1 MINLDK
7 FEFACVPKL
16 IFEWGGAQRLAQ
28 IIETFGSP
36 RQVMIISDQGLV
48 QAGIVSDVML
58 NLERAEYSV
67 SLYSAVQPD
76 PLEQQV
82 IDAAEM
88 ATNVGAEIIIGLGG
102 GSSLDVAKLVAIM
115 AQSQQP
121 LSQMY
126 GINKVKGQRLPL
138 IQIPTTAGTGSE
150 VTNIAIL
157 TTSDDNKMGIVDAKL
172 FCDVVVLDAQLTL
185 KLPAIHTAASG
196 IDAMVHAIEAYTS
209 KHKKNLFSDLLA
221 KEALVLLSQ
230 NLVAACNDGNNRA
243 AREANLLGATLA
255 GIAFANSPVAA
266 VHALAYPLGAQ
277 HHISH
282 GLSNSLML
290 LPVLHFNLPSAQT
303 LYAELAMYVGA
314 SVKHNVQQDSDA
326 FINKMAQIIAE
337 CQVPQRLREV
347 GILHSDLSSLA
358 QAAMAQTRLLVN
370 NPREL
375 TEQNALELYQQAW

>member
-1 MINLDK
+1 MNLAK
-7 FEFACVPKL
+7 FEFACVPK
-16 IFEWGGAQRLAQ
+16 IVFEWGAAQRLDS
-28 IIETFGSP
+28 IIEALSLQK
-36 RQVMIISDQGLV
+36 QVMMITDQGLV
-48 QAGIVSDVML
+48 QTGIVSDVMH
-58 NLERAEYSV
+58 NLERAGYSV

-88 ATNVGAEIIIGLGG
+88 AINVGAEIIIGLGG

-115 AQSQQP
+115 AQSQQK
-121 LSQMY
+121 LSEMY
-126 GINKVKGQRLPL
+126 GINKVKGERLPL

-157 TTSDDNKMGIVDAKL
+157 TTSDDNKMGIVDSTL

-185 KLPAIHTAASG
+185 KLPVIHTAASG

-209 KHKKNLFSDLLA
+209 KHKKNLLSDLLA

-230 NLVAACNDGNNRA
+230 NLVTACDDGNNQA

-282 GLSNSLML
+282 GLSNALML
-290 LPVLHFNLPSAQT
+290 LPVLKFNLPSAGK

-314 SVKHNVQQDSDA
+314 PVVNNVQQDSEA
-326 FINKMAQIIAE
+326 FIRRMAQIIAS
-337 CQVPQRLREV
+337 CQAPQRLRELGV
-347 GILHSDLSSLA
+347 SHSDLTSLA
-358 QAAMAQTRLLVN
+358 TAAMAQTRLLVN

-375 TEQNALELYQQAW
+375 TEENALELYQQAW

>member
-1 MINLDK
+1 MNLAK
-7 FEFACVPKL
+7 FEFACVPK
-16 IFEWGGAQRLAQ
+16 IVFEWGAAQRLDS
-28 IIETFGSP
+28 IIEALSLQK
-36 RQVMIISDQGLV
+36 QVMMITDQGLV
-48 QAGIVSDVML
+48 QTGIVSDVMH
-58 NLERAEYSV
+58 NLERAGYSV

-88 ATNVGAEIIIGLGG
+88 AINVGAEIIIGLGG

-115 AQSQQP
+115 AQSQQK
-121 LSQMY
+121 LSEMY
-126 GINKVKGQRLPL
+126 GINKVKGERLPL

-157 TTSDDNKMGIVDAKL
+157 TTSDDNKMGIVDSTL

-185 KLPAIHTAASG
+185 KLPVIHTAASG

-209 KHKKNLFSDLLA
+209 KHKKNLLSDLLA

-230 NLVAACNDGNNRA
+230 NLVTACDDGNNQA

-282 GLSNSLML
+282 GLSNALML
-290 LPVLHFNLPSAQT
+290 LPVLKFNLPSAGK

-314 SVKHNVQQDSDA
+314 PVVNNEQQDSEA
-326 FINKMAQIIAE
+326 FIRRMAQIIAS
-337 CQVPQRLREV
+337 CQAPQRLRELGV
-347 GILHSDLSSLA
+347 SHSDLTSLA
-358 QAAMAQTRLLVN
+358 TAAMAQTRLLVN

-375 TEQNALELYQQAW
+375 TEENALELYQQAW